1 MAESQFLAV
10 NETVTQ
16 RVLLDNKA
24 SEVKL
29 LFDLKPPPNSDIFLR
44 FNKSYASGS
53 WFSLFNTANIMH
65 KYFKYDSS
73 TRKGNN
79 YYPVNGG
86 FFVKLRDETLYLI
99 PSFPLSAGMV
109 TEKAFEVNLHRY
121 TLWDDGLGLGNITTY
136 ARPVQ
141 HEWLLGFKQPEYEFV
156 WKKYLEHRNQPL
168 VLFESQEQDKV
179 TEDVQQAQVFEGQW
193 LGKTRKQVLKGSD
206 CAHIASLAQRTNKVL
221 ATVHN
226 VCEKPVKYP
235 VQVVE
240 KTELAGLKKDLN
252 RKNWKSGSE
261 FGFWIYNNTGQNVM
275 KFKYSSQHDKIS
287 SFDVVSYYTNID
299 QYKIDT
305 VVVVASELKFSSW
318 LLIPFLILAFGLV
331 LVGANQ
337 MPNKLYKNLDHV
349 S

>member
-1 MAESQFLAV
+1 M
-10 NETVTQ
+10 NETITQ
-16 RVLLDNKA
+16 RVLLENDA

-44 FNKSYASGS
+44 FNKRYKSGS
-53 WFSLFNTANIMH
+53 WFALFNTANIMN

-86 FFVKLRDETLYLI
+86 FFVKLMDETLYVI

-109 TEKAFEVNLHRY
+109 TEKAFEVNLHRF
-121 TLWDDGLGLGNITTY
+121 TLWDDGLGLGNITTS

-141 HEWLLGFKQPEYEFV
+141 HEWLLGFKKPDYEFV

-168 VLFESQEQDKV
+168 VLFESQDKDRV
-179 TEDVQQAQVFEGQW
+179 TADVSEAQEFSGIWE
-193 LGKTRKQVLKGSD
+193 GKTKKQVLKGSE
-206 CAHIASLAQRTNKVL
+206 CAHITSLAQRKKKVL

-226 VCEKPVKYP
+226 ICEKPVRYP
-235 VQVVE
+235 VELVE
-240 KTELAGLKKDLN
+240 KKLLGGLEKNVDRKKW
-252 RKNWKSGSE
+252 RSGEE

-275 KFKYSSQHDKIS
+275 KYKYSHQHDKIS
-287 SFDVVSYYTNID
+287 SFDVVSYYTNLD
-299 QYKIDT
+299 QSSIAPVK
-305 VVVVASELKFSSW
+305 VVASELKLASW
-318 LLIPFLILAFGLV
+318 ILIPFLILAFGLV
-331 LVGANQ
+331 IVGANN
-337 MPNKLYKNLDHV
+337 MPNKLYKTLDHT